1 MSDKQ
6 TGTVKWF
13 NNAKGYGFIS
23 PEGGG
28 KELFVHMN
36 EILMDGYKTL
46 SENQNVEFEVT
57 EGEKGLAATKVKPL

>member
-28 KELFVHMN
+28 KDLFVHMN

-46 SENQNVEFEVT
+46 SENQSVEFEVT
-57 EGEKGLAATKVKPL
+57 EGEKGLAATKVKPM

>member
-28 KELFVHMN
+28 KDLFVHMN

-46 SENQNVEFEVT
+46 SENQSVEFEVT
-57 EGEKGLAATKVKPL
+57 EGEKGLAATKVKTM